1 MSPKPSSV
9 VFGAL
14 VGGLLAYMLARHVA
28 PEKIGELEMSVS
40 SKLGELLA
48 RFEGFSS
55 TPYLDQAGRW
65 TIGFGHLIVPGD
77 GFWHPQHNQSGVA
90 EVTVEEARALKE
102 RDAATAI
109 NAVESCVHVPVTEN
123 QRNALVSLAYNIGA
137 SAFCGSSVVRAL
149 NAGDVEGAADAFR
162 SWNKVRDPDT
172 GALVVSAGLVKR
184 REQERELFLA

>member
-1 MSPKPSSV
+1 MSRVSRV
-9 VFGAL
+9 LFFAGF
-14 VGGLLAYMLARHVA
+14 GGLLAYLVSRQVA
-28 PEKIGELEMSVS
+28 PDKIGELEMSVS

-48 RFEGFSS
+48 RFEGFSDK
-55 TPYLDQAGRW
+55 PYLDQAGRW

-77 GFWHPQHNQSGVA
+77 GFWHPQHNPTGIEFIS
-90 EVTVEEARALKE
+90 VEDARALKE
-102 RDAATAI
+102 QDAATAI
-109 NAVESCVHVPVTEN
+109 NAVESCVFVPLTEN

-162 SWNKVRDPDT
+162 AWNKVRDPDT